1 MNMLVKVYRA
11 VANEKRLK
19 MLSLLIKHRE
29 MLLEDI
35 CSEMEI
41 PQATASRNLKI
52 LEKVH
57 FVSSRFM
64 RRKIYYSIILSNKY
78 PYNKVILKSIRRW
91 GKEGTF

>member
-1 MNMLVKVYRA
+1 MDMLVKVYKA

-35 CSEMEI
+35 YSEMEI

-52 LEKVH
+52 LEKAH
-57 FVSSRFM
+57 FVSTRFM
-64 RRKIYYSIILSNKY
+64 RRKVYYSIVESNKY
-78 PYNKVILKSIRRW
+78 PYNKVILDSIRRW
-91 GKEGTF
+91 QKKETS